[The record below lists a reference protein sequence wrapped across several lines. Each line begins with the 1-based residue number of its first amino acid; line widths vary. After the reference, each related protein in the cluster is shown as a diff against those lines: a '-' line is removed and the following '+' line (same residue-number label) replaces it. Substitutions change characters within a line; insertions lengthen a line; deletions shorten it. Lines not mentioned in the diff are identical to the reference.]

1 MSKIDDV
8 IIDAHNA
15 APMGYGIWATEI
27 KSWLME
33 SKDHIA
39 SWVTEKDADVYR
51 RNHLVSSKENFHIDD
66 SRKPIALFRRF
77 RLSLDGVC

>member
-39 SWVTEKDADVYR
+39 SSLVAAHTFIKDLTTTVVY
-51 RNHLVSSKENFHIDD
+51 I
-66 SRKPIALFRRF
+66 SR
-77 RLSLDGVC
+77 

>member
-39 SWVTEKDADVYR
+39 SWVTEKDADV
-51 RNHLVSSKENFHIDD
+51 
-66 SRKPIALFRRF
+66 
-77 RLSLDGVC
+77 

>member
-51 RNHLVSSKENFHIDD
+51 RNHLVSSKDF
-66 SRKPIALFRRF
+66 SSFCRF
-77 RLSLDGVC
+77 PNLWPCRP

>member
-15 APMGYGIWATEI
+15 APLGYGIWATEI

-33 SKDHIA
+33 DKDHIA

-51 RNHLVSSKENFHIDD
+51 RNHLVHPDIYVTKVI
-66 SRKPIALFRRF
+66 K
-77 RLSLDGVC
+77 

>member
-1 MSKIDDV
+1 
-8 IIDAHNA
+8 
-15 APMGYGIWATEI
+15 MGYGIWATEI

-51 RNHLVSSKENFHIDD
+51 RNHLVHPDMYVTKVI
-66 SRKPIALFRRF
+66 K
-77 RLSLDGVC
+77 